1 MEKDI
6 GNGSFNI
13 DMIIL
18 ASHVGQKL
26 DTEPDLK
33 MSLALQQAQKVDI
46 GRRSQGKFSY
56 AEHFIDIEVNS

>member
-1 MEKDI
+1 
-6 GNGSFNI
+6 
-13 DMIIL
+13 MIIL
-18 ASHVGQKL
+18 ALHAGQKL
-26 DTEPDLK
+26 DTEADLK